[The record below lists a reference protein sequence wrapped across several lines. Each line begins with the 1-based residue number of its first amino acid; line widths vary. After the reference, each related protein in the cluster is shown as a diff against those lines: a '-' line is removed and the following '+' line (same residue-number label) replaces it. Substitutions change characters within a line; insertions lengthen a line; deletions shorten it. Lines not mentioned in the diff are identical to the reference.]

1 MLVKGSAGYQED
13 PQTYCQNY
21 ESLSFEKV
29 HKYLLQYYPTA
40 PAAVLD
46 IGAGSGRDA
55 AALARKGY
63 FVDAVEPTLSRLEAA
78 QQLHTEQIQWL
89 HDGLP
94 ELSQTLSLSKR
105 YDLILMIGVFFH
117 LAPEERAVAL
127 ANCAKLLLPGG
138 RISMSLRHGPIPKDR
153 HMFDVSDE
161 ELLQYA
167 ADLGLQKVHYQV
179 HDADSF
185 GRDSVHWSSF
195 VFEQKKISNL

>member
-21 ESLSFEKV
+21 ESVSFEKV
-29 HKYLLQYYPTA
+29 HKYLAKHYPPA

-55 AALARKGY
+55 AALARMGY
-63 FVDAVEPTLSRLEAA
+63 FVDAVEPTLSMLEAA
-78 QQLHTEQIQWL
+78 QALHPEQIQWL

-94 ELSQTLSLSKR
+94 ELSATRALGKR
-105 YDLILMIGVFFH
+105 YDLIMLIGVFFH
-117 LAPEERAVAL
+117 LAPEERAKAL
-127 ANCAKLLLPGG
+127 TNCADLLLPNG

-153 HMFDVSDE
+153 HMFDIPDA

-167 ADLGLQKVHYQV
+167 ADLGLEQVHYQV
-179 HDADSF
+179 HDGDTL

-195 VFEQKKISNL
+195 VFAKK

>member
-1 MLVKGSAGYQED
+1 ML
-13 PQTYCQNY
+13 
-21 ESLSFEKV
+21 ESFGLMIDLAENGV
-29 HKYLLQYYPTA
+29 QALQQ
-40 PAAVLD
+40 
-46 IGAGSGRDA
+46 
-55 AALARKGY
+55 AR
-63 FVDAVEPTLSRLEAA
+63 T
-78 QQLHTEQIQWL
+78 H
-89 HDGLP
+89 
-94 ELSQTLSLSKR
+94 R

-117 LAPEERAVAL
+117 LVPEERAVAL

-195 VFEQKKISNL
+195 VFEQKK